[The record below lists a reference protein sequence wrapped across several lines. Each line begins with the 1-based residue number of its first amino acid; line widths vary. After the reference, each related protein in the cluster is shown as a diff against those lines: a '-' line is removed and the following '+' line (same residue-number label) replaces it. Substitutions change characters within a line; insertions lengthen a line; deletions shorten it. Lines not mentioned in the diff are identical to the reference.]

1 MNTPFLI
8 YRHLTSIFILE
19 NQLESDDEIETK
31 KKEELLKAEA
41 NKWNESKEDPEKI
54 RKEKEA
60 AKKVEEEKR
69 QAEAR
74 VKNKNA

>member
-41 NKWNESKEDPEKI
+41 DKWNESK
-54 RKEKEA
+54 
-60 AKKVEEEKR
+60 
-69 QAEAR
+69 
-74 VKNKNA
+74 